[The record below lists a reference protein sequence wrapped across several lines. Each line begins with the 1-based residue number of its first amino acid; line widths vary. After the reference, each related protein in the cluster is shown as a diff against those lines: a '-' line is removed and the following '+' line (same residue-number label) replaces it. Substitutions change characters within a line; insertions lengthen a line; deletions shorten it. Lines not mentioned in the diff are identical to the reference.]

1 MEEEKSLDLMGIK
14 PVAKAVE
21 KATDKTV
28 DGLGAFFCAICMPA
42 AEEFGLFLKDKVNYD
57 IIFSKLL

>member
-28 DGLGAFFCAICMPA
+28 DGLGSFFGAICMPA
-42 AEEFGLFLKDKVNYD
+42 AEEFGLLLKDKVAAYRQRN
-57 IIFSKLL
+57 L